1 MYVNTEEVFFFL
13 PQCLIHCFLC
23 MPEKWSLPGGEYR
36 RIIVKDHLKIKRPRM
51 KMTHRVYGKPMMTI
65 RKLLFI
71 LTALVNAQFLEA
83 QEKHQS
89 YYLHTTFIIHYKIEI
104 LFINLISHGKRITLN
119 CPLHKSH
126 GPKTNYYSRKPII
139 L

>member
-1 MYVNTEEVFFFL
+1 MGMDSSIFFYIPLYHHHILLLHIYLTYNVKMYVNTEEVFFFL

-89 YYLHTTFIIHYKIEI
+89 YYL
-104 LFINLISHGKRITLN
+104 
-119 CPLHKSH
+119 
-126 GPKTNYYSRKPII
+126 YYIYLS